1 MRIDCV
7 VAVTVRPQ
15 LAPQECRPI
24 EALAR
29 SHDHDATD
37 YRPDRG
43 KTVTESLVLSQLG
56 LCSSEKQIPQVVETI
71 ESG

>member
-43 KTVTESLVLSQLG
+43 KTVTESLVLSQLRG
-56 LCSSEKQIPQVVETI
+56 ICFSLDHKVETI